1 MRYNKPMV
9 SSPHP
14 HEIHK
19 SQRAN
24 WLRAAVLGVDDGIVS
39 TASIMIGVLA
49 AQADE
54 RMILTTGFAALAAGA
69 FSMAAGEYVSVS
81 SQRDAEH
88 ADIEIERRALRDNP
102 DAELRELAAI
112 YEERG
117 VSHELALQVA
127 EQLHAKDAVDAHAR
141 DELGINSRMRARP
154 MQAAAASAIAF
165 ALGAMIPIVAAL
177 LTPGNVALPIV
188 VISLIALGFSGA
200 AGAALGGGSRFK
212 AALRVFLGGGIAMAV
227 TALVG
232 YLLGVSI

>member
-1 MRYNKPMV
+1 MIE
-9 SSPHP
+9 SPHP

-24 WLRAAVLGVDDGIVS
+24 WLRAAVLGVNDGIVS
-39 TASIMIGVLA
+39 TASIMVGVLA
-49 AQADE
+49 AQADDK
-54 RMILTTGFAALAAGA
+54 MILTTGVAALVAGA

-88 ADIEIERRALRDNP
+88 ADIAIERRALEANP
-102 DAELRELAAI
+102 EAELRELAAI

-117 VSHELALQVA
+117 VSPKLALQVA
-127 EQLHAKDAVDAHAR
+127 EELHAHDAVDAHAR
-141 DELGINSRMRARP
+141 DELGINSRMRAQP
-154 MQAAAASAIAF
+154 MQAAIASAIAF
-165 ALGAMIPIVAAL
+165 AIGALIPIAAAVL
-177 LTPGNVALPIV
+177 SPGSAALPIV

-200 AGAALGGGSRFK
+200 AGAVIGGGSRFK
-212 AALRVFLGGGIAMAV
+212 AALRVFVGGGIAMAV

>member
-1 MRYNKPMV
+1 MIE
-9 SSPHP
+9 SPHP

-24 WLRAAVLGVDDGIVS
+24 WLRAAVLGVNDGIVS
-39 TASIMIGVLA
+39 TASIMVGVLA
-49 AQADE
+49 AQADDK
-54 RMILTTGFAALAAGA
+54 MILTTGVAALVAGA

-88 ADIEIERRALRDNP
+88 ADIAIERRALEANP
-102 DAELRELAAI
+102 EAELRELAAI

-117 VSHELALQVA
+117 VSPKLALQVA
-127 EQLHAKDAVDAHAR
+127 EELHAHDAVDAHAR
-141 DELGINSRMRARP
+141 DELGINSRMRAQP
-154 MQAAAASAIAF
+154 MQAAIASAIAF
-165 ALGAMIPIVAAL
+165 AIGALIPIVAAVL
-177 LTPGNVALPIV
+177 SPGSAALPIV

-200 AGAALGGGSRFK
+200 AGAVIGGGSCFK
-212 AALRVFLGGGIAMAV
+212 AALRVFVGGGIAMAV

>member
-1 MRYNKPMV
+1 MIE
-9 SSPHP
+9 SPHP

-24 WLRAAVLGVDDGIVS
+24 WLRAAVLGVNDGIVS
-39 TASIMIGVLA
+39 TASIMVGVLA
-49 AQADE
+49 AQADDK
-54 RMILTTGFAALAAGA
+54 MILTTGVAALVAGA

-88 ADIEIERRALRDNP
+88 ADIAIERRALEANP
-102 DAELRELAAI
+102 EAELRELAAI

-117 VSHELALQVA
+117 VSPKLALQVA
-127 EQLHAKDAVDAHAR
+127 EELHAHDAVDAHAR
-141 DELGINSRMRARP
+141 DELGINSRMRAQP
-154 MQAAAASAIAF
+154 MQAAIASAIAF
-165 ALGAMIPIVAAL
+165 AIGALIPIVAAVL
-177 LTPGNVALPIV
+177 SPGSAALPIV

-200 AGAALGGGSRFK
+200 AGAVIGGGSRFK
-212 AALRVFLGGGIAMAV
+212 AALRVFVGGGIAMAV

>member
-1 MRYNKPMV
+1 MELMV

-14 HEIHK
+14 QEIHK

-39 TASIMIGVLA
+39 TSSIMIGVLA
-49 AQADE
+49 AQADS
-54 RMILTTGFAALAAGA
+54 RMILTTGVAALVAGA

-81 SQRDAEH
+81 SQRDAEE
-88 ADIEIERRALRDNP
+88 ADIAIEERALRDNP
-102 DAELRELAAI
+102 DAELRELASI
-112 YEERG
+112 YEDRG
-117 VSHELALQVA
+117 IEPALALEVA
-127 EQLHAKDAVDAHAR
+127 KQLHAHDAVEAHAR
-141 DELGINSRMRARP
+141 DELGINSRMRAQP

-165 ALGAMIPIVAAL
+165 ALGAMLPIVAAL

-188 VISLIALGFSGA
+188 GVSLFALAMSGA
-200 AGAALGGGSRFK
+200 AGAVLGGGSRVK
-212 AALRVFLGGGIAMAV
+212 AAIRVFIGGGVAMAV